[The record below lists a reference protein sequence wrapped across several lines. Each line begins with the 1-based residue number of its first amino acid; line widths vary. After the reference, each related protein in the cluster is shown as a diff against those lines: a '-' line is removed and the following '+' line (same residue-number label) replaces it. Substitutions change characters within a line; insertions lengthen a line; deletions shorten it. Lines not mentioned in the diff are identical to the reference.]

1 MRKETEEWFRIASED
16 LESADA
22 LMERK
27 LFRMVCYHAQQ
38 AVEKILK
45 ALMSEHEIDIP
56 RIHNLIDLRSVA
68 KRLGYET
75 GLTEEDTF
83 FLNGIYR
90 FRYPA
95 SLGLLPTG
103 EPNETDAQKALELL
117 RGFFIG

>member
-68 KRLGYET
+68 K
-75 GLTEEDTF
+75 
-83 FLNGIYR
+83 
-90 FRYPA
+90 
-95 SLGLLPTG
+95 
-103 EPNETDAQKALELL
+103 
-117 RGFFIG
+117 